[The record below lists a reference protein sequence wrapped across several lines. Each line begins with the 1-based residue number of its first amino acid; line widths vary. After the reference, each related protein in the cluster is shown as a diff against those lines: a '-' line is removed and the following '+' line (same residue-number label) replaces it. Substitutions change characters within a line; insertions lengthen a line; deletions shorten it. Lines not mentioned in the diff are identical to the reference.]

1 MAGPKRKTAR
11 KGGGRKK
18 RPASSGGGSTWMW
31 GLALLAVV
39 GGIAAHDNSVELQ
52 RFAASV
58 MDGKQPVIASRDVAK
73 TSAER
78 GSRNSQSTARDV
90 PVPQRPVGHA
100 ERESKRLAPNQR
112 HDGIQ
117 TAAITPPAPIGKPEA
132 GRPAAVTPAA
142 IRPDAPQISGGR
154 HQTKFFLC
162 GTAKQDDCV
171 IAADRF
177 MLKGETI
184 RIAGI
189 EVPDIKKPRCEAER
203 IKASDAKL
211 RVRAFL
217 DSGPFDIIAASA
229 GDEDSGGHKI
239 RAIMRNGVSLSDVLV
254 REGLARRP
262 GSSGGWC

>member
-11 KGGGRKK
+11 KGGGSRK
-18 RPASSGGGSTWMW
+18 RSASHGGSSTWMW
-31 GLALLAVV
+31 GVALVAVV
-39 GGIAAHDNSVELQ
+39 GGIAAYDNSIALR

-58 MDGKQPVIASRDVAK
+58 MDGKQALTASREAAK
-73 TSAER
+73 TPAER
-78 GSRNSQSTARDV
+78 TAHRPQSAARHV
-90 PVPQRPVGHA
+90 PVPQRPVGQG
-100 ERESKRLAPNQR
+100 ERESKRIAVHQR
-112 HDGIQ
+112 HDGMQ
-117 TAAITPPAPIGKPEA
+117 TAAISPPAPIGKPEA
-132 GRPAAVTPAA
+132 SRASAVRSAA
-142 IRPDAPQISGGR
+142 IKPHAPEASGGR

-211 RVRAFL
+211 RIRAFL

-254 REGLARRP
+254 REGLAKRP
-262 GSSGGWC
+262 GSIGGWC

>member
-1 MAGPKRKTAR
+1 MASPRRKPRR
-11 KGGGRKK
+11 KSGAGKK
-18 RPASSGGGSTWMW
+18 RAANGRSGSTLVW
-31 GLALLAVV
+31 GAALVALV
-39 GGIAAHDNSVELQ
+39 GGIAAYDNSAELR
-52 RFAASV
+52 RFAGSLTRSSQQKVAARPPSANAQQKPVARETAAVRPAS
-58 MDGKQPVIASRDVAK
+58 
-73 TSAER
+73 
-78 GSRNSQSTARDV
+78 
-90 PVPQRPVGHA
+90 PVPPRNIGA
-100 ERESKRLAPNQR
+100 REEKRQSSPQR
-112 HDGIQ
+112 HDALQ
-117 TAAITPPAPIGKPEA
+117 TAAITPPAPFGKPSV
-132 GRPAAVTPAA
+132 PIVTAATVK
-142 IRPDAPQISGGR
+142 PDAPLQVTGR
-154 HQTKFFLC
+154 HQAKFFLC

-177 MLKGETI
+177 MLKGQTI

-229 GDEDSGGHKI
+229 GDEDSGGQKI
-239 RAIMRNGVSLSDVLV
+239 RAVSRNGVSLSDILV